1 MGESGV
7 WALRISGLVLIW
19 TLCHSSWTQPHEL
32 HEFHLCESL
41 IDRSKG
47 MEDAR
52 GIMVA
57 AIKSAGKD
65 PFLCPWTNSSAPAPQ
80 IDRSDL
86 QDSKPLGL
94 IMVGDK
100 NIGTLNDSEEGN
112 HRSCSGET

>member
-1 MGESGV
+1 MGMMGESGV

-32 HEFHLCESL
+32 LHEEVLGESL

-65 PFLCPWTNSSAPAPQ
+65 PFL
-80 IDRSDL
+80 
-86 QDSKPLGL
+86 
-94 IMVGDK
+94 
-100 NIGTLNDSEEGN
+100 
-112 HRSCSGET
+112 